1 MNFDDIFFNRI
12 DDLGDDLKKL
22 EKSRQN
28 KVKWQ
33 KLIDKINGK
42 KDTKGT
48 EKWQQVIDLA
58 RAQKKATA
66 AGNTNTKPSPKK
78 RNKVEFK
85 NENEKAIVKA
95 DPQIITTPKN
105 IRFHRLQKSKRF
117 RFVSEIGTL
126 CQYIFIINKS
136 QSKK

>member
-28 KVKWQ
+28 KVKCQ

-66 AGNTNTKPSPKK
+66 AGTTNTKPSPKK

-85 NENEKAIVKA
+85 NENEKAIVKF
-95 DPQIITTPKN
+95 DPQITSKN
-105 IRFHRLQKSKRF
+105 IRFNGLQKSKRF
-117 RFVSEIGTL
+117 RFVFADRDAAVSVH
-126 CQYIFIINKS
+126 K
-136 QSKK
+136 

>member
-1 MNFDDIFFNRI
+1 MNFDDIFFTRI

-85 NENEKAIVKA
+85 NENEKAIVKF
-95 DPQIITTPKN
+95 DPHITSKN
-105 IRFHRLQKSKRF
+105 IRFNGLQKSKRF
-117 RFVSEIGTL
+117 RFVFANRPGTPL
-126 CQYIFIINKS
+126 CQFINNE
-136 QSKK
+136 

>member
-58 RAQKKATA
+58 RAQKKAA

-85 NENEKAIVKA
+85 NENEKAIVKF
-95 DPQIITTPKN
+95 DPQITSKN
-105 IRFHRLQKSKRF
+105 IRFNGLQKSKRF
-117 RFVSEIGTL
+117 RFVFANRPGTPL
-126 CQYIFIINKS
+126 CQFINNK
-136 QSKK
+136 

>member
-58 RAQKKATA
+58 RAQKNKAT

-85 NENEKAIVKA
+85 NENEKAIVKF
-95 DPQIITTPKN
+95 DPQITSKN
-105 IRFHRLQKSKRF
+105 IRFNGLQKSKRF
-117 RFVSEIGTL
+117 RFVFANRDAAVSVHE
-126 CQYIFIINKS
+126 
-136 QSKK
+136 